1 MNNLCYQRLL
11 STKIVYFVNKSKAQ
25 KITVQ
30 KKKYKKKKNLN
41 LLKLIKLIIL
51 KKIPEKGALRPLK
64 IK

>member
-1 MNNLCYQRLL
+1 MNNLCYQCLL

-51 KKIPEKGALRPLK
+51 KKIQEKGALRPLK